1 MIQLL
6 SPAPGSG
13 SVFDIQTNADTIDYE
28 DLGYEVEILGVALSG
43 IDDYAAEEHRVETT
57 APREDSSESPRRL
70 GKEKPPT
77 QLDMIRTAIDVIHGK
92 IGKSRFSE

>member
-1 MIQLL
+1 LIQLL

-13 SVFDIQTNADTIDYE
+13 SVFDIQTNADRIDYE
-28 DLGYEVEILGVALSG
+28 DLGYEVEILSVALSG
-43 IDDYAAEEHRVETT
+43 IDDYATEERRAETA
-57 APREDSSESPRRL
+57 APREESSESPRIL

-92 IGKSRFSE
+92 IGKARFSE